1 MKKIIGVLILGMLSS
16 LGFSQSVNLVYPKT
30 SPQAFY
36 AAGRLKQALTKKGY
50 LVKTAKADYTINILN
65 NAQLGNEAYTIEP
78 KGNNIA
84 VAGGD
89 GTGIIY
95 GCLSIAEDLG
105 NGIPLQKIKASGDK
119 PRMALRAVKFD
130 MPWDTYRHSY
140 ALDQHYATC
149 RDINYW
155 KAFLDMMVDNR
166 LNALSLWDL
175 HPFTFMIRA
184 KNFPKATPFND
195 KELKVWQNLFHGIFR
210 LAKERG
216 IDTYLVPFNIFF
228 SPEFAKAYPVQRPN
242 LDHDFFVDGDTS
254 AIVKRYTRESVTQ
267 VLQEYPDLTGIG
279 FTLGEGMGGFTSQGR
294 EDWMKDVYIEGM
306 RLSGRKVKLIHRI
319 PFSSTTGS
327 LGVTSIETEKLTRK
341 AIEEEADM
349 PFIKGPIWADLKYNW
364 SHAQSTTKLIK
375 VHGGKLFDTYFKP
388 LPTKYK
394 VTWTARNEDFFCL
407 RWGVPEFVREHVE
420 VNSQPYTGG
429 YFIGSETYIPAKD
442 YFTNPQIKVNW
453 KYAFERQW
461 LYYKLWGRLLYD
473 PNTPDKVFGDEFIRR
488 YGAAGKNL
496 LEASSLAGKTPIRT
510 ASFFD
515 FTSDLTL
522 YSEGMMAQFG
532 KDKTLK
538 YISVDDQIK
547 RPVLDSDAYV
557 SITDYVKT
565 TVAGG
570 SINAKKITPPVLADM
585 LERDCNKALSL
596 VKDINTSKNT
606 ALMFEVA
613 DIKAWSSLGLNLAE
627 KIRGGVALQTY
638 RLKGGEENKQEAVKH
653 LQNALNY
660 WKAVVSITRPI
671 YIDMPLTHMMDQNG
685 KTWKD
690 NYYDKFHWALITPQ
704 VAADIETAKNAKV
717 LASK

>member
-1 MKKIIGVLILGMLSS
+1 MKKIFFTLILAAFISHC
-16 LGFSQSVNLVYPKT
+16 FSQSVKLVYVK
-30 SPQAFY
+30 SAPQAAY
-36 AAGRLKQALTKKGY
+36 AASRLQQALVKKGY
-50 LVKTAKADYTINILN
+50 TIKAVKADYTIHITSADN
-65 NAQLGNEAYTIEP
+65 LGREAYTIAP
-78 KGNNIA
+78 KGKEISIT
-84 VAGGD
+84 GGD
-89 GTGIIY
+89 GTGMVY
-95 GCLSIAEDLG
+95 GCLAVAEDLG
-105 NGIPLQKIKASGDK
+105 NGVPLQKISAASDK

-140 ALDQHYATC
+140 ALDQHYETC
-149 RDINYW
+149 RDLNYW
-155 KAFLDMMVDNR
+155 KAFLDMMADNR

-175 HPFTFMIRA
+175 HPFSFMIRA

-195 KELKVWQNLFHGIFR
+195 QELKVWQNLFSGIFR
-210 LAKERG
+210 MAKERG

-242 LDHDFFVDGDTS
+242 LDHDFFVDGDTT

-306 RLSGRKVKLIHRI
+306 KQAGRKVKLIHRI

-349 PFIKGPIWADLKYNW
+349 PFIEGPIWADLKYNW
-364 SHAQSTTKLIK
+364 SHAQSSTKLIK
-375 VHGGKLFDTYFKP
+375 VHGGKLYDTYFKP
-388 LPTKYK
+388 VPAKYK

-442 YFTNPQIKVNW
+442 YFTKPGIKVNW

-473 PNTPDKVFGDEFIRR
+473 PTTPDAVFNAEFIRR
-488 YGAAGKNL
+488 YGADGKNL

-510 ASFFD
+510 AAFFD

-522 YSEGMMAQFG
+522 YSEGMMAQLG

-547 RPVLDSDAYV
+547 RPVLDPDAYI
-557 SITDYVKT
+557 SIADYVKT
-565 TVAGG
+565 TLASG
-570 SINAKKITPPVLADM
+570 SIDAKKITPTMLADM
-585 LERDCNKALSL
+585 LEKDCKKALEL
-596 VKDINTSKNT
+596 VAGINTSKNT
-606 ALMFEVA
+606 ALMFEIA
-613 DIKAWSSLGLNLAE
+613 DIKTWANLGLNLAE
-627 KIRGGVALQTY
+627 KIRGGVALQIY
-638 RLKGGEENKQEAVKH
+638 RTKGGEENKQEAVQH
-653 LQNALNY
+653 LEKALDY
-660 WKAVVSITRPI
+660 WKIVVSITRPI
-671 YIDMPLTHMMDQNG
+671 YNDMPLTHMMDQGG
-685 KTWKD
+685 KSWKD
-690 NYYDKFHWALITPQ
+690 NYYDKFHWAMITPQ
-704 VAADIETAKNAKV
+704 VAADVEIAKNAK
-717 LASK
+717 AGK

>member
-1 MKKIIGVLILGMLSS
+1 MKKIIGLLTFILFISQ
-16 LGFSQSVNLVYPKT
+16 GFAQSVKLVYAKS
-30 SPQAFY
+30 SPQAAY
-36 AAGRLKQALTKKGY
+36 AAGRLRKMLIKKGY
-50 LVKTAKADYTINILN
+50 AIRTAPAGYVINIGLD
-65 NAQLGNEAYTIEP
+65 AQLGKEAYSIVP
-78 KGNNIA
+78 NGKNII
-84 VAGGD
+84 VTGGD
-89 GTGIIY
+89 GTGMIY
-95 GCLSIAEDLG
+95 GSLSIAEDLG
-105 NGIPLQKIKASGDK
+105 NGIPLQNINASDDK
-119 PRMALRAVKFD
+119 PRMALRAIKFD

-140 ALDQHYATC
+140 ALDQHYETC
-149 RDINYW
+149 RDLNYW
-155 KAFLDMMVDNR
+155 KAFLDMMADNR

-175 HPFTFMIRA
+175 HPFTYMIRA
-184 KNFPKATPFND
+184 KNFPLATPFND
-195 KELKVWQNLFHGIFR
+195 KELKEWQNLFHGIFR
-210 LAKERG
+210 MAKERG

-228 SPEFAKAYPVQRPN
+228 SPEFAKAYHVQRPN
-242 LDHDFFVDGDTS
+242 LEHDFFVDGDTS
-254 AIVKRYTRESVTQ
+254 EVVKRYTRESVTQ

-306 RLSGRKVKLIHRI
+306 RLSGRKIKLIHRI

-349 PFIKGPIWADLKYNW
+349 PFIEGPIWADLKYNW
-364 SHAQSTTKLIK
+364 SHAASTTKLIK
-375 VHGGKLFDTYFKP
+375 VHGGKLYDTYFKP
-388 LPTKYK
+388 LPAKYK

-407 RWGVPEFVREHVE
+407 RWGVPDFVREHVR
-420 VNSQPYTGG
+420 VNNQPYTGG

-442 YFTNPQIKVNW
+442 YFTNPAIKVNW

-473 PNTPDKVFGDEFIRR
+473 PNTPDNVFSAEFTRR

-496 LEASSLAGKTPIRT
+496 LEASSLAGKTPLRT

-538 YISVDDQIK
+538 YISVDEQIK
-547 RPVLDSDAYV
+547 RPVLDPDASV
-557 SITDYVKT
+557 SIPDYVKT
-565 TVAGG
+565 TLAGG
-570 SINAKKITPPVLADM
+570 NFNSKLITPPMLADM
-585 LERDCNKALSL
+585 LEKDCSKALDL
-596 VKDINTSKNT
+596 VKDINISKNT

-613 DIKAWSSLGLNLAE
+613 DIKAWANLGLNLAE

-638 RLKGGEENKQEAVKH
+638 RVKGGEDNKQEAVKH
-653 LQNALNY
+653 LENALNY

-671 YIDMPLTHMMDQNG
+671 YNDMPLTHLMDQNG

-690 NYYDKFHWALITPQ
+690 NYYDKFHWAMITPQ
-704 VAADIETAKNAKV
+704 VAADVEIAKNAKV
-717 LASK
+717 LGK

>member
-1 MKKIIGVLILGMLSS
+1 MKKIITIFTFLLFTIYT
-16 LGFSQSVNLVYPKT
+16 FAQSVKIQYPLS
-30 SPQAFY
+30 SPQATY
-36 AAGRLKQALTKKGY
+36 AVQRLSKALTNKHYRVQRKNR
-50 LVKTAKADYTINILN
+50 DFSINVLIDN
-65 NAQLGNEAYTIEP
+65 QLGHEAYRISHVG
-78 KGNNIA
+78 KNIT
-84 VAGGD
+84 VTGGD
-89 GTGIIY
+89 GTGVVY
-95 GCLSIAEDLG
+95 GCLSVTEDLG
-105 NGIPLQKIKASGDK
+105 NGIPLQKIKSSIAQ
-119 PRMALRAVKFD
+119 PHMALRAVKFD

-140 ALDQHYATC
+140 ALDQHYQTC
-149 RDINYW
+149 RDLNYW
-155 KAFLDMMVDNR
+155 KAFLDMMADNR

-175 HPFTFMIRA
+175 HPFAYMIRA
-184 KNFPKATPFND
+184 KNYPLATPFND
-195 KELKVWQNLFHGIFR
+195 TELKQWKTLFTGIFKM
-210 LAKERG
+210 AKERG

-228 SPEFAKAYPVQRPN
+228 SPEFAKAYHVQRPN
-242 LDHDFFVDGDTS
+242 LEHDFFVDGDTS
-254 AIVKRYTRESVTQ
+254 EVVKRYTRESVTQ

-306 RLSGRKVKLIHRI
+306 RLAGRPVKLIHRI

-341 AIEEEADM
+341 AIEEEADL

-375 VHGGKLFDTYFKP
+375 VHGGKLYDTYFKP

-407 RWGVPEFVREHVE
+407 RWGVPDFVREHVL

-442 YFTNPQIKVNW
+442 YFTNPAIKVNW

-473 PNTPDKVFGDEFIRR
+473 PSTPNEVFSAEFTRR
-488 YGAAGKNL
+488 YGSAGQNL
-496 LEASSLAGKTPIRT
+496 LEASSLAGKTALRT

-547 RPVLDSDAYV
+547 RPVLDPDAMV
-557 SITDYVKT
+557 SIADYVKLT
-565 TVAGG
+565 SAGA
-570 SINAKKITPPVLADM
+570 SIDVKKTTPPMLADM
-585 LERDCNKALSL
+585 LEADCNKALAL
-596 VKDINTSKNT
+596 VKPINTSTNT

-613 DIKAWSSLGLNLAE
+613 DIKTWANLGLNLAE

-638 RLKGGEENKQEAVKH
+638 RTKGGEEYKQEAVKH
-653 LQNALNY
+653 LEKALNY
-660 WKAVVSITRPI
+660 WKIVVSITRPI
-671 YIDMPLTHMMDQNG
+671 YNDMPLTHMMDQNG

-690 NYYDKFHWALITPQ
+690 NYYDKFHWAMLVPQ
-704 VAADIETAKNAKV
+704 VAADVEIAKDAKFTG
-717 LASK
+717 K

>member
-1 MKKIIGVLILGMLSS
+1 MKKIIGVLILSMLSS
-16 LGFSQSVNLVYPKT
+16 LSFSQSVILAYSKT
-30 SPQAFY
+30 SPQASY
-36 AAGRLKQALTKKGY
+36 AAVRLKQALTKKGY
-50 LVKTAKADYTINILN
+50 LIKTLKADYTLNILN
-65 NAQLGNEAYTIEP
+65 NVQLGTGAYTIEP
-78 KGNNIA
+78 KGNIITI
-84 VAGGD
+84 AGGD

-105 NGIPLQKIKASGDK
+105 NGIPLQKIKAASDK
-119 PRMALRAVKFD
+119 PRMALRAIKFD

-140 ALDQHYATC
+140 ALDQHYQTC
-149 RDINYW
+149 RDLNYW
-155 KAFLDMMVDNR
+155 KAFLDMMADNR

-195 KELKVWQNLFHGIFR
+195 QELKVWQNLFRGIFR
-210 LAKERG
+210 MAKERG

-242 LDHDFFVDGDTS
+242 LDHDFFVDGDTTEV
-254 AIVKRYTRESVTQ
+254 VKRYTRESVTQ

-294 EDWMKDVYIEGM
+294 EDWIKDVYIEGM
-306 RLSGRKVKLIHRI
+306 KQAGRKVKLIHRI

-341 AIEEEADM
+341 AIEEEAEM
-349 PFIKGPIWADLKYNW
+349 PFIEGPIWADLKYNW
-364 SHAQSTTKLIK
+364 SHAQSSTKLIK
-375 VHGGKLFDTYFKP
+375 VHGGKLYDTYFKP
-388 LPTKYK
+388 LPAGYK
-394 VTWTARNEDFFCL
+394 ITWTARNEDFFCL

-442 YFTNPQIKVNW
+442 YFTKPGIKVNW

-473 PNTPDKVFGDEFIRR
+473 PTTPDAVFSAEFIRR
-488 YGAAGKNL
+488 YGADGKNL

-510 ASFFD
+510 AAFFD

-522 YSEGMMAQFG
+522 YSEGMMAQLG

-538 YISVDDQIK
+538 YIAVDDQIK
-547 RPVLDSDAYV
+547 RPVLDPDTYV
-557 SITDYVKT
+557 SIADYVKT
-565 TVAGG
+565 TLAGG
-570 SINAKKITPPVLADM
+570 SIDAKKITPPMLAGL
-585 LERDCNKALSL
+585 LEKDCKKALEL
-596 VKDINTSKNT
+596 VAGINTSKNT

-613 DIKAWSSLGLNLAE
+613 DIKTWANLGLNLAE
-627 KIRGGVALQTY
+627 KIRGGLALQTY
-638 RLKGGEENKQEAVKH
+638 RTKGGEENKQEAVQH
-653 LQNALNY
+653 LEKALDY
-660 WKAVVSITRPI
+660 WKVVVSITRPI
-671 YIDMPLTHMMDQNG
+671 YNDMPLTHMMDQGG
-685 KTWKD
+685 KSWKE
-690 NYYDKFHWALITPQ
+690 NYYDKFHWAMITPQ
-704 VAADIETAKNAKV
+704 VAADVETAKNAK
-717 LASK
+717 AGK